1 MSILTVIILIFSLLG
16 AIDWL
21 IGNKIGVGQ
30 EFERAFA
37 LFAPMALSML
47 GMIIIAPA
55 IGVWLTPI
63 FEGFYNLFKIDPSII
78 PASLLAND
86 MGGMAVAKNICKS
99 QEIGNYNAFVV
110 SSMMGCLISFTL
122 PFSLGMV
129 RKEQHNELFVGI
141 LCGIATVPVGGLLA
155 GLICRIP
162 LVALLVNLL
171 PLIILGILIGLA
183 LVFCRSAC
191 IKCFSVFGAFMRF
204 LSLAG
209 LVCAVFTF
217 LTKIQISPYFETFEN
232 AAFICANACVTLSG
246 ALPFMFLL
254 TKILNKPLGYLGA
267 KMGINSIS
275 ALAFL
280 GSLVTNASTFGVMEK
295 MDKKGVVLNS
305 AFAVSASFVLGA
317 HLAFTMAF
325 DGKYILPMMVGK
337 IVSGVCAV
345 LLAFVMYREKETD
358 NLQSNA

>member
-86 MGGMAVAKNICKS
+86 MGGMAVAKSICKS

-155 GLICRIP
+155 GLICGLP

-217 LTKIQISPYFETFEN
+217 LTKIQINPYFETFEN

-325 DGKYILPMMVGK
+325 DGEYILPMMVGK
-337 IVSGVCAV
+337 IVSGICAV

-358 NLQSNA
+358 NAQSNA

>member
-1 MSILTVIILIFSLLG
+1 MSILTIIILIFSLLG

-21 IGNKIGVGQ
+21 IGNKIGIGR

-47 GMIIIAPA
+47 GMIIISPA
-55 IGVWLTPI
+55 LGVWLTPV
-63 FEGFYNLFKIDPSII
+63 FEGFYNVFKIDPSII

-86 MGGMAVAKNICKS
+86 MGGMTVAQSICKS
-99 QEIGNYNAFVV
+99 TEIGNYNAFVV

-129 RKEQHNELFVGI
+129 KKDQHNELFVGI
-141 LCGIATVPVGGLLA
+141 LCGIATIPVGGLIA
-155 GLICRIP
+155 GLICGLPI
-162 LVALLVNLL
+162 VALLVNLL
-171 PLIILGILIGLA
+171 PLIILGIVIGMA
-183 LVFCRSAC
+183 LVFCRTAC

-209 LVCAVFTF
+209 LVCAIFTF
-217 LTKIQISPYFETFEN
+217 LTKIEIVPYFDTFEN

-254 TKILNKPLGYLGA
+254 TKILNRPLGYLGS

-280 GSLVTNASTFGVMEK
+280 GSLVTNASTFGVMER

-325 DGKYILPMMVGK
+325 DQSYILPMMVGK
-337 IVSGVCAV
+337 IVSGICAV
-345 LLAFVMYREKETD
+345 LLAFVMYREKETE
-358 NLQSNA
+358 SAS

>member
-63 FEGFYNLFKIDPSII
+63 FEAFYNLFKIDPSII

-86 MGGMAVAKNICKS
+86 MGGMAVAKSICKS

-155 GLICRIP
+155 GLICGIP

-325 DGKYILPMMVGK
+325 DGEYILPMMVGK

>member
-1 MSILTVIILIFSLLG
+1 MSILTVIILIFALIG

-21 IGNKIGVGQ
+21 IGNKLGAGR

-47 GMIIIAPA
+47 GMIVLAPA

-63 FEGFYNLFKIDPSII
+63 FEGFYRLFKIDPSII

-86 MGGMAVAKNICKS
+86 MGGMALAQTVCKS
-99 QEIGNYNAFVV
+99 REIGNYNAFVV

-129 RKEQHNELFVGI
+129 KKNQHNELFVGI
-141 LCGIATVPVGGLLA
+141 LCGIATIPVGGFLA
-155 GLICRIP
+155 GLICGIP
-162 LVALLVNLL
+162 PVALLINLL
-171 PLIILGILIGLA
+171 PLILLGVLIGLA
-183 LVFCRSAC
+183 LVFCRKAC

-204 LSLAG
+204 LSLSG

-217 LTKIQISPYFETFEN
+217 LTKIEINPYFESFEN

-254 TKILNKPLGYLGA
+254 TKILNKPLGYLGS

-325 DGKYILPMMVGK
+325 DGSYILPMIVGK
-337 IVSGVCAV
+337 IVSGICAV
-345 LLAFVMYREKETD
+345 LLAFVMYREKVTD
-358 NLQSNA
+358 PIQSNS